1 MNPPGPGGFG
11 RQGAFLIRIH
21 LSCHAFSWV
30 VKEYFFEGETAL
42 YPYRDQ
48 AFFALAK
55 NEKDD
60 MRYGSGHKV
69 GGQAVAVFVERW
81 GRQGPSG

>member
-1 MNPPGPGGFG
+1 MP
-11 RQGAFLIRIH
+11 LICSAIH

-30 VKEYFFEGETAL
+30 VKEYFFEGETSL
-42 YPYRDQ
+42 YPYRER

-55 NEKDD
+55 NETGD
-60 MRYGSGHKV
+60 MRHGSGHKV